1 MFLFPRIPKP
11 DVPPKRHVFRFHTIH
26 SRFLSRFLPARQL
39 FSLGGPAP
47 APGNPRARRR
57 AKAKKPPRALSPVRR
72 NTRAGGL
79 PFAPL
84 AFFAVT
90 FPFLR
95 FYRSRADG

>member
-47 APGNPRARRR
+47 APGNARARDAAQKPKSRR
-57 AKAKKPPRALSPVRR
+57 AR
-72 NTRAGGL
+72 
-79 PFAPL
+79 
-84 AFFAVT
+84 
-90 FPFLR
+90 
-95 FYRSRADG
+95 